1 MQATAGVAGL
11 RPNNPNGY
19 LLGTYR
25 IATAPG
31 GIAGFMAALVAAL
44 WAFDGWA
51 DLTMLGGEIRR
62 PERSVPIALI
72 LGVGT
77 VAVLYVLNNAA
88 VQYVLPASQIAASPR
103 PCSTATAIAVGA
115 WGAAIVSLGM
125 AFSMFVTLNGTIM
138 SGARIPYAIARDGY
152 FFKVM
157 ADVHPRYHTPDVAL
171 VVQAVLSIVLLL
183 FAGSLKALSPS
194 LLRRAGR
201 AG

>member
-62 PERSVPIALI
+62 PEPSLRYRPQSRS
-72 LGVGT
+72 T
-77 VAVLYVLNNAA
+77 
-88 VQYVLPASQIAASPR
+88 S
-103 PCSTATAIAVGA
+103 
-115 WGAAIVSLGM
+115 
-125 AFSMFVTLNGTIM
+125 
-138 SGARIPYAIARDGY
+138 SGAEC
-152 FFKVM
+152 
-157 ADVHPRYHTPDVAL
+157 
-171 VVQAVLSIVLLL
+171 
-183 FAGSLKALSPS
+183 
-194 LLRRAGR
+194 LRPGR
-201 AG
+201 S